1 MTTDL
6 FEGLVQW
13 NVERNGTTRRL
24 PYLYYDVL
32 AIAAVYTASA
42 NRVRRLLP
50 HADLLP
56 IELVPGRCLVA
67 FAGFEYRKT
76 SGTPYN
82 EFNISF
88 LVSHRRRP
96 IPLVT
101 LARALASRVYPSYV
115 WQLPVTTEHARAGG
129 VDLFGYPKFIA
140 DIQFFQDTN
149 RVECTLADAGSE
161 ILRMTGRRLPTKR
174 GKPIRYLSYAIERD
188 VLLSANFVLAPHE
201 FGESRRKSDLVLQI
215 GTDHA
220 ICQALHGIRLSK
232 HPLIYQFCPRGEMIL
247 FPGRNV
253 RDA

>member
-6 FEGLVQW
+6 FQGITQW

-32 AIAAVYTASA
+32 SIAAVYTAST
-42 NRVRRLLP
+42 NKVRRLLP

-76 SGTPYN
+76 SGNPYN

-101 LARALASRVYPSYV
+101 LARALTSRVFPSYV

-140 DIQFFQDTN
+140 DIQFSKDPD
-149 RVECTLADAGSE
+149 RVECTLADAGSD
-161 ILRMTGRRLPTKR
+161 IIRMTGRCLPTKR
-174 GKPIRYLSYAIERD
+174 GKPIRYLTYAID
-188 VLLSANFVLAPHE
+188 HGVLLSANFLLAPHE
-201 FGESRRKSDLVLQI
+201 FGESRRKSDLVLEI

-220 ICQALHGIRLSK
+220 ICHALHGIKLSK
-232 HPLIYQFCPRGEMIL
+232 YPLIYQFCLRGEMIL

>member
-6 FEGLVQW
+6 FQGITQW
-13 NVERNGTTRRL
+13 NVERNGTIRRL
-24 PYLYYDVL
+24 PYFYYDIL
-32 AIAAVYTASA
+32 SIAAVYTAST

-50 HADLLP
+50 HSDLLP

-67 FAGFEYRKT
+67 FAAFEYRK
-76 SGTPYN
+76 SDGDPYN

-140 DIQFFQDTN
+140 DIQVSQDPN
-149 RVECTLADAGSE
+149 RVECTLSDAGSD
-161 ILRMTGRRLPTKR
+161 IIRMTGRCLPTKR
-174 GKPIRYLSYAIERD
+174 GKPIRYLTYAID
-188 VLLSANFVLAPHE
+188 DSVLLSANFLLAPHE
-201 FGESRRKSDLVLQI
+201 FGESRRKSDLVLEI
-215 GTDHA
+215 GTEHT
-220 ICQALHGIRLSK
+220 ICQALHSIRLAR